1 MFDNISLSGG
11 RAHFRGLVWMQSD
24 KVYYYLLN
32 STVLCFP
39 TTPKPKGTTASQ
51 NFKVL

>member
-11 RAHFRGLVWMQSD
+11 RANFRGLVWIYFYY
-24 KVYYYLLN
+24 YYYLLN

-39 TTPKPKGTTASQ
+39 TTPKPKWTTASQ